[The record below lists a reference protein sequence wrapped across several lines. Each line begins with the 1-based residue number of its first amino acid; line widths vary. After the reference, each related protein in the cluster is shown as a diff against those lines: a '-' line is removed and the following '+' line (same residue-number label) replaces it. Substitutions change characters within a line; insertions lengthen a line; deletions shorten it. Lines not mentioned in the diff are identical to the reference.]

1 MSQPPNSDGAVT
13 RLRPAAAIQAP
24 ASNGGPLPWNHLDW
38 LALALLVLAPF
49 LLLAPLFLP
58 GEARRWFPSGD
69 FVDQFYAFAH
79 FETTRFA
86 AGELPLWN
94 PYAYGGGPF
103 WADVQA
109 AVAYPP
115 SLAISLLS
123 AWRWG
128 DIPLLALELEAV
140 AHLALAGGL
149 TYAFAR
155 QALDSRLGGLM
166 AATSFGLS
174 GYLLGYPMLQLAVLE
189 TDVWLPLALLGA
201 WRLAARSDPVAA
213 PPASSNARRL
223 WRAARPEPFLALAL
237 GMAILAGHP
246 QSALY
251 LLYATLTYAIW
262 RAWRATPPRAA
273 AELATPGPIP
283 EPPRQPPPPSRL
295 RRALHRIWLP
305 RPPFLL
311 GLGSSLALAAGLSA
325 AGWWPALELMARS
338 NRAEADYAML
348 SNGFPPQE
356 LLGLFLH
363 GLTLWSPLYVGI
375 LPLALALAALLAWAR
390 TPSAATPGLTTRSNP
405 ATPPIAPAT
414 SSSSAL
420 ADIPFWAFTVL
431 LALLLS
437 LGRHGFLFDLF
448 YLGAP
453 GFDLFRGQ
461 ERAALLVAFGLAM
474 LAGAGASLWWRGDRA
489 IGRDLARIAAALSLA
504 GALLALVAQ
513 PGLRPMA
520 LHLVLVC
527 GGIALLPLSAA
538 QAGVGGAARLRP
550 PPRWAA
556 ALWASLLVL
565 VVALDL
571 GFAVGR
577 VNLVAEPPAE
587 LDPSPQLA
595 LLGQD
600 LPQRVDNEDRLPPNF
615 GLLHAIEATGGASP
629 LRLRRFDALR
639 LALQADHPVRWR
651 DLLAVSHVLT
661 WREDLGVESNVL
673 LSSGPA
679 DSASHLHQLVWSSP
693 FAWRAAHAER
703 APDDAWAIARLR
715 EDDFA
720 ALSTVILHTD
730 RPIADAPL
738 GTAASSLSVRAR
750 RPGYARAVTE
760 GESPAWVVFS
770 ELDYPGWLGFVDGQP
785 APILRADL
793 ALMALAVPA
802 GEHVVEIRFTAP
814 RVWQGLASSLLSALL
829 LATLLTRR
837 PRPTPL
843 DA

>member
-1 MSQPPNSDGAVT
+1 MSPPPTADGAT
-13 RLRPAAAIQAP
+13 TSLRPATAIQAP
-24 ASNGGPLPWNHLDW
+24 ASSGEPLPWTRRDG
-38 LALALLVLAPF
+38 LAVLLLVLAPF

-58 GEARRWFPSGD
+58 GAARRWFPSGD
-69 FVDQFYAFAH
+69 FIDQFYAFAH
-79 FETTRFA
+79 YETTRFA

-94 PYAYGGGPF
+94 PYAYGGSPF

-115 SLAISLLS
+115 SLALGLFS

-128 DIPLLALELEAV
+128 DLPLLALELEAV

-155 QALDSRLGGLM
+155 RALDSRLGGLV
-166 AATSFGLS
+166 AATSFGLG

-189 TDVWLPLALLGA
+189 ADAWLPLALLGA
-201 WRLAARSDPVAA
+201 WRLAARSDPVSATPGA
-213 PPASSNARRL
+213 TRQL
-223 WRAARPEPFLALAL
+223 WRAARPDPVLALAL

-251 LLYATLTYAIW
+251 LLYTTLAYAVW
-262 RAWRATPPRAA
+262 RAWRAAPSPA
-273 AELATPGPIP
+273 AEPVPPGPAP
-283 EPPRQPPPPSRL
+283 ASPSRL
-295 RRALHRIWLP
+295 RLAARGVGLP
-305 RPPFLL
+305 SPAFLL
-311 GLGSSLALAAGLSA
+311 GLSSSLALAAGLSA

-356 LLGLFLH
+356 LLGLVLH

-390 TPSAATPGLTTRSNP
+390 RSGTT
-405 ATPPIAPAT
+405 AIAP
-414 SSSSAL
+414 SSTL
-420 ADIPFWAFTVL
+420 ADLPFWSLAVL

-474 LAGAGASLWWRGDRA
+474 MAGAGASLWWRGDRA
-489 IGRDLARIAAALSLA
+489 LGRDLARTAAALSLA
-504 GALLALVAQ
+504 GAFLALVAQ
-513 PGLRPMA
+513 PGLRPSA
-520 LHLVLVC
+520 LHLILVC
-527 GGIALLPLSAA
+527 GGVALLPLSAA
-538 QAGVGGAARLRP
+538 YAGVGGSTRLGP

-556 ALWASLLVL
+556 PLWAGLLVL
-565 VVALDL
+565 LIALDL

-587 LDPSPQLA
+587 LGPSPQLA
-595 LLGQD
+595 LLAQD

-615 GLLHAIEATGGASP
+615 GLLHAIEATSGASP

-639 LALQADHPVRWR
+639 QALQADHPVRWR
-651 DLLAVSHVLT
+651 DLLAVSHVLS
-661 WREDLGVESNVL
+661 WRADLGVESQVL
-673 LSSGPA
+673 MATGPEDQA
-679 DSASHLHQLVWSSP
+679 MRLHQLAWSSP
-693 FAWRAAHAER
+693 FAWRAARAEQ

-715 EDDFA
+715 DDDFA
-720 ALSTVILHTD
+720 ALSTVILHPDGSADPRTPD
-730 RPIADAPL
+730 DPIDAS
-738 GTAASSLSVRAR
+738 ASSLSVRAR
-750 RPGYARAVTE
+750 RPGYARAITA
-760 GESPAWVVFS
+760 GASPAWVVFS
-770 ELDYPGWLGFVDGQP
+770 ELDYPGWRGFVDGRP
-785 APILRADL
+785 APVLRADL

-814 RVWQGLASSLLSALL
+814 RVWQGLAASLLSALL
-829 LATLLTRR
+829 LATLLARR
-837 PRPTPL
+837 PKSGTSNEAGASDP
-843 DA
+843 A